1 MEQNFTIKNITKN
14 STNLEVDWSDGK
26 KSKFN
31 YLWLRDNCPT
41 AHDKDSRHRM
51 FNILNVSNKIN
62 PKKFTINN
70 EGKLELNK
78 YTKPAAL
85 NAILVFF
92 IVSGGIGQKEAISNE
107 PF

>member
-1 MEQNFTIKNITKN
+1 ME
-14 STNLEVDWSDGK
+14 LSD
-26 KSKFN
+26 
-31 YLWLRDNCPT
+31 YLRDPVSAALIAGCIT
-41 AHDKDSRHRM
+41 AGYIHLKAH
-51 FNILNVSNKIN
+51 LND
-62 PKKFTINN
+62 

-92 IVSGGIGQKEAISNE
+92 IIAGGIGQKETISNE